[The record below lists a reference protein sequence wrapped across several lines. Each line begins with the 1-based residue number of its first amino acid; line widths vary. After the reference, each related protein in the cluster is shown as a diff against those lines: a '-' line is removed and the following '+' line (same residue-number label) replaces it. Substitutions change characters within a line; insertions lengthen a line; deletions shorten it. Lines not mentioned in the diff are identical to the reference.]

1 MQIRWLLAAL
11 EDVESFYNFILEES
25 EEAAAKQVSRI
36 RKQVEQLAHFPER
49 GRAGRVDGTREL
61 VISATPFI
69 VVYDLRGDTVNI
81 LAVVHGSRRWPRN
94 LKH

>member
-1 MQIRWLLAAL
+1 MQIRWLVAAL
-11 EDVESFYNFILEES
+11 EDVENLYNFILEE
-25 EEAAAKQVSRI
+25 AATKQVSRI
-36 RKQVEQLAHFPER
+36 RKRVEQLAHFPEM

-94 LKH
+94 FKH